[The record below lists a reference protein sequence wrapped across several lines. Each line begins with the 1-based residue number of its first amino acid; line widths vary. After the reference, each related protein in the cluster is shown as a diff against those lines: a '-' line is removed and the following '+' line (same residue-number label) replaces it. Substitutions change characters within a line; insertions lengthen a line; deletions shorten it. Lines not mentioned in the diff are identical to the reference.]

1 MHARWAVAVIAV
13 LLLAL
18 IPPAGGLTEQE
29 RAGGWSGA
37 LPKLVTYV
45 GLAPTMTV
53 RNVTIPIVP
62 DNNASGSIEYTMENP
77 FLFTMVNVT
86 LSLEIYK
93 WSMLGQERK
102 LTDPN
107 ETLPGILP
115 SGTIVA
121 NKTWCA
127 ISLPEILSKSTMTT
141 PRVNISVPY
150 DVRLG
155 FYGVRMRFE
164 FRENLPGNP
173 PRISESRGHF
183 QDATWKALV
192 SAARRSED
200 LTHAAAGVDGILP
213 EAGFTVGPNNFK
225 YISLPNRV
233 PDLGNFTTPT
243 IRPGRSGTYN
253 FTVTNRYNEE
263 MKDVKLEVE
272 VYMWATLES
281 SRPIGRL
288 GGPAPQFKE
297 ARATNVTRDLGTIG
311 AHASVPASFVI
322 STSDDT
328 PKGTYFVEHNLTFSH
343 NGTNYT
349 MLSRGHFTSAQ
360 WEGFA
365 YNNLYYQLNVSGI
378 VPDSSFNV
386 KDPVPMWPLGVLVGL
401 CALFGA
407 LAVVFYLAE
416 EHGPE
421 YPRLKKAL
429 QYWTGKYEQRRR
441 LLEQRLDELRREVDV
456 ADEDDER

>member
-1 MHARWAVAVIAV
+1 MSARWAVAVIVV

-18 IPPAGGLTEQE
+18 VPPAGGLTEQE

-37 LPKLVTYV
+37 LPKGIAV
-45 GLAPTMTV
+45 GLAPTITM
-53 RNVTIPIVP
+53 RNVTIPIVHGN
-62 DNNASGSIEYTMENP
+62 DALGYIGYLIEDP
-77 FLFTMVNVT
+77 FDFIMMNVT
-86 LSLEIYK
+86 LTLEIYK
-93 WSMLGQERK
+93 WSILGQEK
-102 LTDPN
+102 D
-107 ETLPGILP
+107 LPGLNVTVPAILP
-115 SGTIVA
+115 SGMVVA
-121 NKTWCA
+121 NGTKCT
-127 ISLPEILSKSTMTT
+127 IPLPDILSKSTATT
-141 PRVNISVPY
+141 PRVNISVPPE
-150 DVRLG
+150 VQLG

-164 FRENLPGNP
+164 FRQGDHTHAL
-173 PRISESRGHF
+173 RVSKSRGYF
-183 QDATWKALV
+183 QDATWDALV
-192 SAARRSED
+192 SAARKGQD
-200 LTHAAAGVDGILP
+200 LTNVSAGVDGILP
-213 EAGFTVGPNNFK
+213 EAGFTVAPKDFS

-253 FTVTNRYNEE
+253 LTVTNRYNEE
-263 MKDVKLEVE
+263 ITDAKLEVE

-281 SRPIGRL
+281 SRTIARL
-288 GGPAPQFKE
+288 GGPAPRFKD
-297 ARATNVTRDLGTIG
+297 AKSTNVTVDLGTIG
-311 AHASVPASFVI
+311 ARLSKPVKLDI
-322 STSDDT
+322 TTKKDT
-328 PKGTYFVEHNLTFSH
+328 PKGTYFVEHKLTFKH
-343 NGTNYT
+343 NGTAYT
-349 MLSRGHFTSAQ
+349 MSSRGYFTSAQ

-365 YNNLYYQLNVSGI
+365 YNNLYYQLGVSGI

-386 KDPVPMWPLGVLVGL
+386 KDPVPMWPLGVLVTL

-456 ADEDDER
+456 ADEDDEGQ